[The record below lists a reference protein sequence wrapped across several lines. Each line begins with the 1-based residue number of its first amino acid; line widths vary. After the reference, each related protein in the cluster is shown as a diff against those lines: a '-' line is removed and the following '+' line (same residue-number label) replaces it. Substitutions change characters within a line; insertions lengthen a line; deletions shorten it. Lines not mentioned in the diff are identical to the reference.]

1 MYPLVNVYIRLH
13 NYGKIFKREIN
24 YLTMAMFNSYV
35 TNYQRVFLLGLLLGL
50 SYILIKTMVYGRVVI
65 SKNIFMV
72 GYVTNMNGRMAD
84 DIPNCGWLIPTAGF
98 REIPIDAIDSPC
110 CAHFLREVPK

>member
-1 MYPLVNVYIRLH
+1 
-13 NYGKIFKREIN
+13 
-24 YLTMAMFNSYV
+24 
-35 TNYQRVFLLGLLLGL
+35 
-50 SYILIKTMVYGRVVI
+50 MVYGRVVI

-110 CAHFLREVPK
+110 CAHFKGRFRNRVYNQIIHILDRILYFKHV